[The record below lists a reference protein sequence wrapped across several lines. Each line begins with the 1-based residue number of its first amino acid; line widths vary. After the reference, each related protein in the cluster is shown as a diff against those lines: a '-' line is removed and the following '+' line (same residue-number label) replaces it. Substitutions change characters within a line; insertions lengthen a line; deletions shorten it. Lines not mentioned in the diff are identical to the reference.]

1 MADVVFDT
9 SIIIDHLRDFKE
21 ATKLL
26 EQVKNGFVSGYV
38 STLTL
43 AELFSGRDAENP
55 SKRRLWEETLNLFT
69 KIEVSED
76 IAKAAGEIRR
86 RHNTVSLSDAVI
98 AATALSLHCKLLT
111 QDIKDFS
118 GIAEIVAEK
127 PY

>member
-1 MADVVFDT
+1 MVDVVFDT
-9 SIIIDHLRDFKE
+9 SIIIDHLRNFKE

-26 EQVKNGFVSGYV
+26 EQVKNGLVSGYV

-55 SKRRLWEETLNLFT
+55 SKRIVWEEMLNLFT

-76 IAKAAGEIRR
+76 IAKVAGEIKR
-86 RHNTVSLSDAVI
+86 RHGVSLTDAVI
-98 AATALSLHCKLLT
+98 AATASSLHCKLLT
-111 QDIKDFS
+111 QDIRDFAKVS
-118 GIAEIVAEK
+118 EITAEK